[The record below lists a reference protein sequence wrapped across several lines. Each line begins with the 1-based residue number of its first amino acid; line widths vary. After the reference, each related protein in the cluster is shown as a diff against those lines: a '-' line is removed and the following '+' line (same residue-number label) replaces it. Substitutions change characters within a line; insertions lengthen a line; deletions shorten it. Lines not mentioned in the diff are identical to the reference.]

1 MQCKAHFNSAKAESL
16 KQTNIKMMQLPGAEH
31 IYRLV
36 ITQGSG
42 PHMPCYSTY
51 HWRGGGADSVE
62 RHFRIT
68 SQGADGF
75 YLISFPL
82 ETETL
87 VCGVLWISCIVTTSG
102 AFPPCV
108 FWLLASCRD
117 QSFLCLPLFS
127 LFSDVL
133 LHSDVLLV
141 YS

>member
-1 MQCKAHFNSAKAESL
+1 MLCC
-16 KQTNIKMMQLPGAEH
+16 
-31 IYRLV
+31 R
-36 ITQGSG
+36 
-42 PHMPCYSTY
+42 TY
-51 HWRGGGADSVE
+51 PWWGGGADSVE
-62 RHFRIT
+62 CHLRIS
-68 SQGADGF
+68 SQGADCF

-82 ETETL
+82 ETEAL

-108 FWLLASCRD
+108 FWLLTSCQD